1 MLLQQ
6 DLLAPR
12 VAQAVQ
18 LQGGKHDTETEI
30 IPRPFSGASLVCVS
44 EVESCQVSIRA

>member
-30 IPRPFSGASLVCVS
+30 ILRPFLAPVLFVF
-44 EVESCQVSIRA
+44 QR